1 MTPKMP
7 QIFNIER
14 ACREAY
20 SGVITT
26 KAIIMAWSK
35 RAKKGAWGTVAGT
48 ILLTALSLIWL
59 YLNTYGQDGVT
70 PMSFL
75 KIGIVIAIV
84 WAAIGATMAFFIVM
98 VLRKNEALDDRS

>member
-1 MTPKMP
+1 MIINAK
-7 QIFNIER
+7 
-14 ACREAY
+14 
-20 SGVITT
+20 VID
-26 KAIIMAWSK
+26 MAWTK
-35 RAKKGAWGTVAGT
+35 RARKGAWGTLVGT

-59 YLNTYGQDGVT
+59 YFETYGQEGVT

-98 VLRKNEALDDRS
+98 VLRKNETLDKGL